1 MSESV
6 EQRPSVDPGAT
17 ASLTTTI
24 TEEDVLRFAEATGD
38 QNPVHLDREVAAA
51 SIFGRRVAHGM
62 LSASLISA
70 VLGTQLPG
78 PGTVYISQDI
88 RFRRPVYLGD
98 TVTASVTVT
107 SVDVERHQ
115 CVLATSVHNESG
127 EIVLDGE
134 ARVRMP

>member
-6 EQRPSVDPGAT
+6 EQRPLVDPGAT

-78 PGTVYISQDI
+78 PGTVDISQD
-88 RFRRPVYLGD
+88 YSL
-98 TVTASVTVT
+98 S
-107 SVDVERHQ
+107 
-115 CVLATSVHNESG
+115 
-127 EIVLDGE
+127 
-134 ARVRMP
+134 